1 MKSRNPP
8 IAFDCTFA
16 LLSRISLQYVSTSY
30 INFDYWLCLTVIEF
44 LFIQALSVSIDARR
58 YSQPEVEQLEI
69 IDKKSAIS

>member
-1 MKSRNPP
+1 M
-8 IAFDCTFA
+8 
-16 LLSRISLQYVSTSY
+16 STSY